1 MQLLLG
7 GRQQFVS
14 LAAAFLGQQRIAAGD
29 QPLAWVGGMLNLG
42 QVALVEQD
50 NCNCPPKY
58 SRSEPQS
65 RRPRRSSRYPNPP
78 PTPASVRVPLLLS
91 GENRLLLGG
100 TEYRDARGRVASIE
114 KQIQAVE
121 ADAEIGCAEDVELI
135 AVAR

>member
-1 MQLLLG
+1 
-7 GRQQFVS
+7 
-14 LAAAFLGQQRIAAGD
+14 
-29 QPLAWVGGMLNLG
+29 MLNLG

-100 TEYRDARGRVASIE
+100 TEMPG
-114 KQIQAVE
+114 
-121 ADAEIGCAEDVELI
+121 VELPPSKNRFRPLKLMLRSG
-135 AVAR
+135 APKM